1 MLAIAEQHNRQQMP
15 IQMSAKEE
23 WVGTNSAMHLKGPI
37 RLLIPDPMTVLCVPG
52 NTTQTREEML
62 RMLRSLSEQQ
72 IRQLE
77 TQVVRGDG
85 TAMETLFDLSH
96 GRLSRIASFR
106 MPIELR
112 RTMSVD
118 HLLMAARM
126 RAIRRQTEF
135 AVAAARSHFV
145 WLRQILL
152 HTIDVIQ
159 KRLKPEYEG
168 TDRLPLTSAPSAAF
182 LQSLAD
188 LDREILLL
196 RHFEELTNQET
207 SIITGIS
214 PQGVSTRYM
223 NVIRELAEA
232 PCDVPLPVGSGGIAA
247 YA

>member
-1 MLAIAEQHNRQQMP
+1 ML
-15 IQMSAKEE
+15 
-23 WVGTNSAMHLKGPI
+23 G
-37 RLLIPDPMTVLCVPG
+37 
-52 NTTQTREEML
+52 
-62 RMLRSLSEQQ
+62 SLSEQQ

-96 GRLSRIASFR
+96 GRLSQIAGFR

-112 RTMSVD
+112 RTMSVN

-126 RAIRRQTEF
+126 RAIRRQSEF

-145 WLRQILL
+145 WLRQVLL
-152 HTIDVIQ
+152 HTIEVIQ
-159 KRLKPEYEG
+159 KRLTPG
-168 TDRLPLTSAPSAAF
+168 DGDPRRLPLTATSSAMSGFF

-188 LDREILLL
+188 VDREILLL

-214 PQGVSTRYM
+214 PQGVSRRYM
-223 NVIRELAEA
+223 SVIRELAEA
-232 PCDVPLPVGSGGIAA
+232 ACDVSSAVDCEGFAA
-247 YA
+247 YV

>member
-1 MLAIAEQHNRQQMP
+1 MLT
-15 IQMSAKEE
+15 S
-23 WVGTNSAMHLKGPI
+23 
-37 RLLIPDPMTVLCVPG
+37 PD
-52 NTTQTREEML
+52 
-62 RMLRSLSEQQ
+62 EQQ

-96 GRLSRIASFR
+96 GRLSRIAGLR
-106 MPIELR
+106 MPHELR
-112 RTMSVD
+112 STMSIN

-135 AVAAARSHFV
+135 AVAATRSHFV
-145 WLRQILL
+145 WLRHILL

-159 KRLKPEYEG
+159 KRLTAASGGAGQCQWTSTPFVFLKS
-168 TDRLPLTSAPSAAF
+168 LTEI
-182 LQSLAD
+182 
-188 LDREILLL
+188 DREILIL

-214 PQGVSTRYM
+214 SQGVSTRYM
-223 NVIRELAEA
+223 KVICELAEA
-232 PCDVPLPVGSGGIAA
+232 DHDAPFSAHPEGIAA

>member
-1 MLAIAEQHNRQQMP
+1 MLA
-15 IQMSAKEE
+15 
-23 WVGTNSAMHLKGPI
+23 
-37 RLLIPDPMTVLCVPG
+37 
-52 NTTQTREEML
+52 
-62 RMLRSLSEQQ
+62 SLNEQQ

-96 GRLSRIASFR
+96 GRLSRIAGLR
-106 MPIELR
+106 MTDEVH
-112 RTMSVD
+112 RTMSVS

-135 AVAAARSHFV
+135 AVAATRSHFV
-145 WLRQILL
+145 WLRHILL
-152 HTIDVIQ
+152 HTIEVIQ
-159 KRLKPEYEG
+159 KRVASESG
-168 TDRLPLTSAPSAAF
+168 CTGGCHWAATPSAF
-182 LQSLAD
+182 MKSLTEI
-188 LDREILLL
+188 DREILVL

-223 NVIRELAEA
+223 NVICELAEA
-232 PCDVPLPVGSGGIAA
+232 DHSVPFSPNSEGVAA

>member
-1 MLAIAEQHNRQQMP
+1 ML
-15 IQMSAKEE
+15 
-23 WVGTNSAMHLKGPI
+23 G
-37 RLLIPDPMTVLCVPG
+37 
-52 NTTQTREEML
+52 
-62 RMLRSLSEQQ
+62 SLSEQQ
-72 IRQLE
+72 IRKLE

-96 GRLSRIASFR
+96 GRLSRIAGFR
-106 MPIELR
+106 MPTELR
-112 RTMSVD
+112 RTMSVN

-135 AVAAARSHFV
+135 AVAATRSHFV
-145 WLRQILL
+145 WLRQVLL

-159 KRLKPEYEG
+159 KRLTRGFDG
-168 TDRLPLTSAPSAAF
+168 TGRLPLTKKPSAMF
-182 LQSLAD
+182 LKSLAD
-188 LDREILLL
+188 VDKEILLL

-214 PQGVSTRYM
+214 PQGVSIRYM

-232 PCDVPLPVGSGGIAA
+232 PRDVSLSAGSEGIAV